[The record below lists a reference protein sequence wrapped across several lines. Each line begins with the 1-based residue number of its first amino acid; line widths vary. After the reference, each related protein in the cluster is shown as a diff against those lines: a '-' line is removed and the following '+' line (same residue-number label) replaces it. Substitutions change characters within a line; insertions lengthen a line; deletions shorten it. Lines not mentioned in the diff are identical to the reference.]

1 MILVTLP
8 CTLAEL
14 ETAIHRYG
22 DHHGF
27 DVMVDRRYIPA
38 GLILEVTDEKG
49 KTGKDEE
56 VLPTLLGEVPQGQG
70 RPVRQ
75 SEGGASMTVDELM
88 I

>member
-27 DVMVDRRYIPA
+27 DVMIDGRYIPTSF
-38 GLILEVTDEKG
+38 ILEVKDEKG

-56 VLPTLLGEVPQGQG
+56 VLPPLLH
-70 RPVRQ
+70 
-75 SEGGASMTVDELM
+75 D
-88 I
+88 